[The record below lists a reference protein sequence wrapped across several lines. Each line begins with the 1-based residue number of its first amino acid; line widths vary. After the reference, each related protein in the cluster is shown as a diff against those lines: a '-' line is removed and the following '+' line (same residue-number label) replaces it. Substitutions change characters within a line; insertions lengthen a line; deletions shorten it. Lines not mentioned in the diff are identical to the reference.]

1 MMTCAC
7 RCGYELYLLLIKTQT
22 NLNYMTIATAVNNN
36 VHVKCF
42 KNVS

>member
-7 RCGYELYLLLIKTQT
+7 RCRYTLYLLLMKTQIYV
-22 NLNYMTIATAVNNN
+22 NYMTIATAVSNN